1 MIIRAF
7 FGLDKNPF
15 SLDNIQLLPHQQDV
29 FDILSVHSK
38 QGGLCL
44 LMGEPGTGKTV
55 IKEHIKKSFVKHL
68 ISNGSQ
74 LISNVKKISLKRPI
88 P

>member
-55 IKEHIKKSFVKHL
+55 IKCPLPRFCHKNAVFL
-68 ISNGSQ
+68 PN
-74 LISNVKKISLKRPI
+74 
-88 P
+88 